1 MKVPELLTKS
11 LRNSKKLFRNT
22 LVILV
27 YWLLIL
33 IFQGAYTP
41 QRFKAHGTV
50 WSILLECP
58 SSIAFHLL
66 LYLLIDMF

>member
-1 MKVPELLTKS
+1 MKVPELLTQS

-33 IFQGAYTP
+33 IFEIAYTP
-41 QRFKAHGTV
+41 QCFKVHGTV
-50 WSILLECP
+50 WSSLPGCP
-58 SSIAFHLL
+58 IALRFIHF
-66 LYLLIDMF
+66 YIYNR